1 MLNCIHNSNQTSC
14 FISYSLAYLHL
25 ILLHHLQQKLGI
37 ADALT
42 ANTAPI
48 NKNYDCSLPG
58 LESFTPGQYEGIKVN
73 YLSFATETSSPNF
86 PIRAA
91 ELEACTGGTI
101 AFAEAENVWEDPLAD
116 LGSGAVKGFELY
128 DG

>member
-1 MLNCIHNSNQTSC
+1 MKYSDGLQLCSLYLFLISWYYYIFCISSK
-14 FISYSLAYLHL
+14 Y
-25 ILLHHLQQKLGI
+25 LGI
-37 ADALT
+37 ADALQV

-48 NKNYDCSLPG
+48 NNKNYNCSLPG
-58 LESFTPGQYEGIKVN
+58 LESFTPGQYEGVKVN

-86 PIRAA
+86 PIRAK

-116 LGSGAVKGFELY
+116 LGSGQVKGFELY

>member
-1 MLNCIHNSNQTSC
+1 MFIYVYLYYFSSYNILCNSSQ
-14 FISYSLAYLHL
+14 ISSPSY
-25 ILLHHLQQKLGI
+25 IGI
-37 ADALT
+37 AQV
-42 ANTAPI
+42 ANTVPI
-48 NKNYDCSLPG
+48 NNKKYNCSLPG
-58 LESFTPGQYEGIKVN
+58 LESFTPGQYEGVKVN

-86 PIRAA
+86 PIRAK

-116 LGSGAVKGFELY
+116 LGSGQVKGFELY

>member
-1 MLNCIHNSNQTSC
+1 MCTYIL
-14 FISYSLAYLHL
+14 ISHL
-25 ILLHHLQQKLGI
+25 IISFATSQIFSTSLGLQV
-37 ADALT
+37 

-48 NKNYDCSLPG
+48 NNKNYDCSLPG
-58 LESFTPGQYEGIKVN
+58 LESFTPGQYEGVKVN

-86 PIRAA
+86 PIRAK

-116 LGSGAVKGFELY
+116 LGSGQVKGFELY

>member
-1 MLNCIHNSNQTSC
+1 M
-14 FISYSLAYLHL
+14 HL
-25 ILLHHLQQKLGI
+25 SLGI
-37 ADALT
+37 ADALQV
-42 ANTAPI
+42 ANT
-48 NKNYDCSLPG
+48 NKNYNCSLPG
-58 LESFTPGQYEGIKVN
+58 LESFTPGQYEGVKVN

-86 PIRAA
+86 PIRAK

-116 LGSGAVKGFELY
+116 LGSGQVKGFELY

>member
-1 MLNCIHNSNQTSC
+1 MSC
-14 FISYSLAYLHL
+14 LIYLIPYLYISLS
-25 ILLHHLQQKLGI
+25 LGI
-37 ADALT
+37 VDALQV

-48 NKNYDCSLPG
+48 NNNNNKNYDCSLPG
-58 LESFTPGQYEGIKVN
+58 LESFTPGQYEGVKVN

-86 PIRAA
+86 PIRAK

-116 LGSGAVKGFELY
+116 LGSGQVKGFELY